1 MKKNKKEIEK
11 VNQNNEPQ
19 SVEVVKFRSVDDYY
33 ETVTKPNGIVS
44 TIIGYAAIACLVI
57 VMIVL
62 ICLFAR

>member
-1 MKKNKKEIEK
+1 MKKNKKQIEK
-11 VNQNNEPQ
+11 ANQNNEPQ
-19 SVEVVKFRSVDDYY
+19 SIEVVKFRSVDDYY